1 MNSVTTVTLQ
11 PRGQITLP
19 LKYRDYLGLE
29 PGEVLKTSLKGRGVF
44 VEPLAVPSDSNIIEP
59 ILSREEYLKVLRGIS
74 VHIKKHGPLWTKADD
89 RRRAESLRKEKEKWK
104 KLNW

>member
-1 MNSVTTVTLQ
+1 MNRTTIVTLQ

-19 LKYRDYLGLE
+19 QKYRDYLELDG
-29 PGEVLKTSLKGRGVF
+29 GAILKVSLKGRGVF
-44 VEPLAVPSDSNIIEP
+44 VEPLAEPADSNIIEP
-59 ILSREEYLKVLRGIS
+59 TLSKEEYLKVLRSIS

-89 RRRAESLRKEKEKWK
+89 KRRAESLKKEKEKWK